1 MKVSYCWSTTT
12 VHQYSR
18 RVRLFHCSFPLYLN
32 ISGWGVWGLRG
43 TTTRGLLPPPPSVVY
58 ARLVV
63 DFPPPR
69 FITIHNMVTLNIEYN
84 FFYHM
89 LLVLLTACCV
99 VLTYVSLRLKG
110 FNVILVPIVPE
121 ISGTIFPEN
130 FRNDFPK
137 HSGNF
142 RNVPEFRNDPEFRN
156 NVPEISG
163 LREKNR
169 SGNRS
174 GIPDFRNL
182 FHNGNGKNFRIISVR
197 KP

>member
-1 MKVSYCWSTTT
+1 
-12 VHQYSR
+12 
-18 RVRLFHCSFPLYLN
+18 
-32 ISGWGVWGLRG
+32 
-43 TTTRGLLPPPPSVVY
+43 
-58 ARLVV
+58 
-63 DFPPPR
+63 
-69 FITIHNMVTLNIEYN
+69 
-84 FFYHM
+84 M

-130 FRNDFPK
+130 FWNDFPK

-156 NVPEISG
+156 NVPEIYG
-163 LREKNR
+163 LRKNNR